1 MTRATAVV
9 AVALLIGG
17 AVHAQAPVTQIPAT
31 LRGQIL
37 LDRLGFSPGEIDG
50 RAGSNLRR
58 AVEAYQRAHQ
68 LAPSGTLDDA
78 TLMSLDEL
86 GGRGPVLVSYTI
98 AESDL
103 AGPFQPE
110 IPDDLVEQSKVPSL
124 DYRTLLEALAE
135 RVHSSPALLMQ
146 LNPGATFTQ
155 AGEQILV
162 PDVTSPAAPQEPSV
176 ASAGGRPANTNAGL
190 TIVVTKATSALTVE
204 DANGQVI
211 FHAPVTTGSEHDPLP
226 IGTWKVKGVQRLPE
240 FFYNP
245 ALFWDADP
253 SHSKA
258 RIAPGPNNPVGVVWI
273 DLSKPHYGIHGT
285 PEPSRIGHVQSHG
298 CVRLTNWDAQ
308 RVAQWA
314 RPGTTVVFR

>member
-1 MTRATAVV
+1 MTRTRIIAVV
-9 AVALLIGG
+9 TAALLIG
-17 AVHAQAPVTQIPAT
+17 AAPLADSVASAQAPVTAISPT

-50 RAGSNLRR
+50 RSGSNLRR

-68 LAPSGTLDDA
+68 LATSGTLDDA
-78 TLMSLDEL
+78 TMMSLDQSA
-86 GGRGPVLVSYTI
+86 GAGPVLVAYQI
-98 AESDL
+98 IESDL
-103 AGPFQPE
+103 AGPFAPS
-110 IPDDLVEQSKVPSL
+110 IPADLVEQSKLPSL
-124 DYRTLLEALAE
+124 DYRTPLEALAE
-135 RVHSSPALLMQ
+135 RFHCSPSLLMQ
-146 LNPGATFTQ
+146 LNPEATFAQ

-162 PDVTSPAAPQEPSV
+162 PDVTSAAPADPAA
-176 ASAGGRPANTNAGL
+176 ANAGAGL
-190 TIVVTKATSALTVE
+190 TIVVRKATSALTVE
-204 DANGQVI
+204 DANGHVV

-226 IGTWKVKGVQRLPE
+226 IGTWKVTGVRRMPE

-245 ALFWDADP
+245 ALFWDADR

-258 RIAPGPNNPVGVVWI
+258 RLAPGPNNPVGVVWI

-314 RPGTTVVFR
+314 RPGMKVVFE